1 MSRET
6 RDRSIKSIWATARKD
21 LTKEF
26 YLVILLTIWL
36 NQNVNNNNKNKRELL
51 MDTKEKIISAAIE
64 VFAEKGKHGARMEQI
79 AAKAGVNKAM
89 LYYYYSSKDNLFYE
103 VLKSIIQN
111 ISQHMF
117 STFHLSIASDRSPIE
132 RVKRIVNA
140 HFEAFSQNSN
150 FAKIALQALAN
161 EPHAIRSIIKNIK
174 DNAGGTDTTPV
185 ENFRSIFEEGISR
198 KELRNI
204 DPKQVLISIIGMNLV
219 YFIGKPV
226 AEALL
231 DLNVED
237 DQAFL
242 RERKESIIDLVL
254 HGIVRR

>member
-1 MSRET
+1 
-6 RDRSIKSIWATARKD
+6 
-21 LTKEF
+21 
-26 YLVILLTIWL
+26 
-36 NQNVNNNNKNKRELL
+36 

-79 AAKAGVNKAM
+79 AAKARVNKAM
-89 LYYYYSSKDNLFYE
+89 LYYYYSSKDNLFNE
-103 VLKSIIQN
+103 VLKSIILN
-111 ISQHMF
+111 ISRHMY
-117 STFHLSIASDRSPIE
+117 SAFHLSIACDRSPIDT
-132 RVKRIVNA
+132 VKRIVNT

-150 FAKIALQALAN
+150 FTKIVLQALAN

-174 DNAGGTDTTPV
+174 DNAGSTESTPA

-198 KELRNI
+198 KELRDI

-231 DLNVED
+231 DLDVED

-242 RERKESIIDLVL
+242 RERKESIVDLVL
-254 HGIVRR
+254 HGIAQR